1 MPGSSPGG
9 RSYQPGAR
17 ASMTRAIPV
26 FPPTARMPFS
36 IRSLESGG
44 HLAQN
49 RRFHMKRSFWSL
61 IAVQVQVLLND
72 NAAKLM
78 LMTLGLAVAPELFPQ
93 SAETNAKMIKTLLA
107 ALILLPFLIFS
118 PTAGWISD
126 RFSKRDVILLSLWA
140 QFGVMALIGTA
151 LLAHNLWFSILG
163 LFLLGCQCAIFS
175 PAKQGIIKEI
185 VTATK
190 ISTAVGVVEVS
201 AIASMLVGG
210 LAGGTLFDFCMN
222 TLNKNP
228 WHAAQA
234 TMAVLTVLALL
245 SLIAGYQIQKTP
257 AHTNQPFRT
266 ALLWE
271 HFGQLTD
278 VWREPPIRLCILGI
292 SYFYG
297 LAGAL
302 YLTLFEISA
311 SIHAN
316 GIGTGSNTGVYAAT
330 LGLGIILGSFLVT
343 RLTTH
348 QVELGLIP
356 IGSLGLI
363 GGAVLAGNAN
373 PQGPLFLLALFGMG
387 LAGAMFVVPLT
398 AHLQEQ
404 VEPQRRGRILSA
416 NNLFVNLFGIVAVL
430 IQYVITAELG
440 VSPRDQLFLYTIPT
454 AFVTAYMVFVTPDG
468 LLRLALGL
476 LGRTF
481 YRVMPIGLENL
492 PATGGVLLLPN
503 HISYVDAVILQ
514 LACPR
519 PIRFL
524 VYDQLYQQGFLRW
537 GLKLL
542 GTIPISPKKARAA
555 IETTVDALAHGE
567 VVCLFPEGAL
577 TRTATLQ
584 KLNRGYELIARK
596 ARVPVMPVWL
606 ENVWGSV
613 FSYYGGHFFWK
624 LPRVLPLRVSLSFG
638 APLTGEEATAETVR
652 RRLYDLSA
660 DAFQARPELRSH
672 IGYESLRSLRRR
684 FFKPVITDAYAN
696 DRTLKGGE
704 LLAVGLAFATW
715 LKKNVPER
723 RVGIVLPPG
732 LGATVANLGVVLAGK
747 IPVNLNFTAGR
758 AANESAIARAG
769 LERIITA
776 AAMADQLKDFPWPKE
791 RIDLAVLLKS
801 FPKGQLKR
809 WGFLALVTP
818 VDLLRRWLDLPRW
831 GDGEEAA
838 LLFTSGSAGEPKGVV
853 LSHRNILSNTAQFAA
868 VLAQIDLAALLGSL
882 PVFHSFGFTVT
893 LWWPILGGP
902 RVVTYPSPLDAA
914 KLVETIERHKLELLL
929 TTPTFLRA
937 FLRKAKP
944 EQLRSLKLVVTGAEK
959 LPPDLLRDFEE
970 RFGIRVCEGYGMTEA
985 SPGVAVNLPDLP
997 PSRMNPDGVLGRRI
1011 GSVGRMLPGLA
1022 ARIRDPE
1029 TNQDLSLFDS
1039 GMLWLRGANVFS
1051 GYLSDPKRTDE
1062 VLQDGWY
1069 KTGDVGRLDED
1080 GFLFIEGRMSRFS
1093 KIAGEMVPHLT
1104 IEQKIMEALDRPADP
1119 HDGPVITV
1127 VGVADE
1133 KRGESLV
1140 ALTTIEIDTGELR
1153 KRLVAA
1159 GLPNLW
1165 VPKIFRR
1172 VQAIPLLATGKL
1184 DLRACEKL
1192 AREEEGAAAPR

>member
-1 MPGSSPGG
+1 MAGAVFRSIDVAVARKAQLEAWNRG
-9 RSYQPGAR
+9 RPRPKS
-17 ASMTRAIPV
+17 T
-26 FPPTARMPFS
+26 FP
-36 IRSLESGG
+36 
-44 HLAQN
+44 
-49 RRFHMKRSFWSL
+49 MKRSFWSL

-78 LMTLGLAVAPELFPQ
+78 LMTLGVAVAPELFPD
-93 SAETNAKMIKTLLA
+93 SPEANAKMIKTILA
-107 ALILLPFLIFS
+107 AIMLLPFVLFS

-126 RFSKRDVILLSLWA
+126 RFSKRDVIVLSLWT
-140 QFGVMALIGTA
+140 QVGIMAMIGAA
-151 LLAHNLWFSILG
+151 LLFHNLWLSILG
-163 LFLLGCQCAIFS
+163 LFFLGCQCAVFS

-190 ISTAVGVVEVS
+190 ISAAVGVVEVS
-201 AIASMLVGG
+201 AIASMLIGG
-210 LAGGTLFDFCMN
+210 LAGGKLFDFCGN
-222 TLNKNP
+222 LLHNNF
-228 WHAAQA
+228 WHAAQV
-234 TMAVLTVLALL
+234 TMAVLTGLALL

-266 ALLWE
+266 GLLWE
-271 HFGQLTD
+271 HFGQLRD
-278 VWREPPIRLCILGI
+278 VWCEQPIRLCVLGI

-302 YLTLFEISA
+302 YLTLFEVSA
-311 SIHAN
+311 SLHAN
-316 GIGTGSNTGVYAAT
+316 GVGTASQTGVYAAT
-330 LGLGIILGSFLVT
+330 LGAGIILGSFLVT

-348 QVELGLIP
+348 QVEIGLIP
-356 IGSLGLI
+356 IGS
-363 GGAVLAGNAN
+363 GGIICGALLAGNVA
-373 PQGPLFLLALFGMG
+373 PDGVLFLIALFAIGIC
-387 LAGAMFVVPLT
+387 GALFVVPLN

-404 VEPQRRGRILSA
+404 VEPKRRGRILSA
-416 NNLFVNLFGIVAVL
+416 NNLFVNLFGMIAVV
-430 IQYVITAELG
+430 IQYVISAEFG
-440 VSPRDQLFLYTIPT
+440 VKPHDQLLLYTVPT
-454 AFVTAYMVFVTPDG
+454 ALVTAYIIFLTPDG
-468 LLRLALGL
+468 VLRLALGL
-476 LGRTF
+476 LGRSF
-481 YRVMPIGLENL
+481 YRVVPIGLEQL

-524 VYDQLYQQGFLRW
+524 VYEQIYQHGFLRW
-537 GLKLL
+537 GLRLL
-542 GTIPISPKKARAA
+542 GAIPINPKKARTA
-555 IETTVDALAHGE
+555 IEAAVNALAHGD

-596 ARVPVMPVWL
+596 AHAPVMPVWL

-624 LPRVLPLRVSLSFG
+624 LPRVVPLRVSLSFG
-638 APLTGEEATAETVR
+638 APLTAEEATPETVR

-660 DAFQARPELRSH
+660 EAFQARTELRSH
-672 IGYESLRSLRRR
+672 VGYESLRGLRKR
-684 FFKPVITDAYAN
+684 FFKPVIVDAYSK

-704 LLAVGLAFATW
+704 LLGVGLTLAMW
-715 LKKNVPER
+715 LKKNVPEK

-732 LGATVANLGVVLAGK
+732 LGATVANLAVVLAGK
-747 IPVNLNFTAGR
+747 VPVNLNFTAGR

-776 AAMADQLKDFPWPKE
+776 AAMAAQLKDFPWPAQQ
-791 RIDLAVLLKS
+791 IDLAELLRS
-801 FPKGQLKR
+801 FPKSLLKR
-809 WGFLALVTP
+809 WGIIALVSPTP
-818 VDLLRRWLDLPRW
+818 LLRRLIDLPRW
-831 GDGEEAA
+831 GDDEEAA
-838 LLFTSGSAGEPKGVV
+838 LLFTSGSSGEPKGVV

-868 VLAQIDLAALLGSL
+868 VLAQVNLHSLLGCL

-893 LWWPILGGP
+893 LWWPLLGGP
-902 RVVTYPSPLDAA
+902 RVVTYPSPLDTA

-944 EQLRSLKLVVTGAEK
+944 EQLSSLKLVVTGAEK
-959 LPPDLLRDFEE
+959 LPPDLVRDFEA
-970 RFGIRVCEGYGMTEA
+970 RFGLKICEGYGMTEA
-985 SPGVAVNLPDLP
+985 SPGVAVNLPDQP
-997 PSRMNPDGVLGRRI
+997 PSRTNPDGVLGRRL
-1011 GSVGRMLPGLA
+1011 GSVGRMLPGLT

-1029 TNQDLSLFDS
+1029 TDADLSLFDS
-1039 GMLWLRGANVFS
+1039 GMLWLRGANVFE
-1051 GYLSDPKRTDE
+1051 GYLNDPQRTSD
-1062 VLQDGWY
+1062 VLRDGWY
-1069 KTGDVGRLDED
+1069 KTGDVGRIDED

-1104 IEQKIMEALDRPADP
+1104 IEQKIVEALDRPDDS
-1119 HDGPVITV
+1119 DGPVITV

-1140 ALTTIEIDTGELR
+1140 ALTTIDIDPVELR
-1153 KRLVAA
+1153 RRLVEA

-1165 VPKIFRR
+1165 VPRIFKR
-1172 VQAIPLLATGKL
+1172 VPAIPLLATGKL

-1192 AREEEGAAAPR
+1192 AGEEPIPAETR